1 MVVVTAQFLQRV
13 LLRGGEG
20 TVAAG
25 SQSLNC
31 RTPEYARMRAA
42 LNSVPLDDS
51 EMPLDAHAPE
61 DAGPAP
67 TESDADAHETY
78 VYAEKPPNTST
89 TASRIS

>member
-51 EMPLDAHAPE
+51 EMRWTCAPE